1 MRHLNALPP
10 VALAASLLLACSSS
24 GGTKPD
30 AAGGDGDAGAT
41 DALAPRD
48 AADGS
53 DARVIVADAANADA
67 SEASVEACPSG
78 CATGL
83 VCVAGACLPR
93 PVQVAAL
100 PGCGAAQLA
109 LSAANIFWTERATGV
124 VRSLPLS
131 SPGAI
136 PTTVATGQMSPGAIA
151 TDDTAIFWANE
162 GDHTI
167 MRAPFVGAGPAPLLT
182 APAAVTAL
190 LVNDGT
196 LYYGAGPGSYEV
208 ATVGGAPAT
217 LMTFPTCRTS
227 RPGALAIDVDHLYQ
241 TDFNQQLLTRGK
253 LDGTQ
258 MVNDPCAVDPTTAPK
273 IAAPETITHTQ
284 GELLIGAVAVSSGQV
299 IWADGPSLDAK
310 PVTGGTQNTQTL
322 AQSAGGFPITGFV
335 VSGSSLYFGETSDP
349 PTDLAADTI
358 EVIPLALGDA
368 GAPNPTIVAQGQR
381 GASQFVANDSNIY
394 WVTKTPP
401 AVVAV
406 DGSACTTD
414 ELQTCCGAVCLP
426 NDCAIMQLAK

>member
-1 MRHLNALPP
+1 MRPLNAILP

-24 GGTKPD
+24 GAKPD
-30 AAGGDGDAGAT
+30 AAGGDDAAGAT
-41 DALAPRD
+41 DALAPGD
-48 AADGS
+48 APDGS
-53 DARVIVADAANADA
+53 DARVIVT
-67 SEASVEACPSG
+67 E
-78 CATGL
+78 
-83 VCVAGACLPR
+83 
-93 PVQVAAL
+93 VAAL
-100 PGCGAAQLA
+100 PGCGAAHLA
-109 LSAANIFWTERATGV
+109 LSAAKIFWTDRAAGV
-124 VRSLPLS
+124 VRSLSLS

-136 PTTVATGQMSPGAIA
+136 PDTLATGQMSPGAI
-151 TDDTAIFWANE
+151 TRDDVAIFWANE

-167 MRAPFVGAGPAPLLT
+167 MRAPFEGAAPAPLLT

-190 LVNDGT
+190 LANAGT
-196 LYYGAGPGSYEV
+196 LYYAAGPGTYEV
-208 ATVGGAPAT
+208 PTVGGASTT
-217 LMTFPTCRTS
+217 LMTFATCRTS
-227 RPGALAIDVDHLYQ
+227 RPGALALDVDHVYQ
-241 TDFNQQLLTRGK
+241 TDFNQQLLTRGR

-258 MVNDPCAVDPTTAPK
+258 MVNDPCAADPTTAPK

-299 IWADGPSLDAK
+299 IWADGSGLYAK

-335 VSGSSLYFGETSDP
+335 VSGSNIYFGETGDP
-349 PTDLAADTI
+349 ATDLDADTI
-358 EVIPLALGDA
+358 EVVPLVPGDA
-368 GAPNPTIVAQGQR
+368 GASSPTIIAQGQR
-381 GASQFVANDSNIY
+381 GASQFVADDANIY

-401 AVVAV
+401 VVVPV